1 MRDYY
6 ATLQVDPGA
15 DPEVIEVAYRRLARK
30 WHPDT
35 NADPQA
41 GARMQELNEAYEVL
55 GDPARRQRYDAA
67 LVGRSA
73 PSMGAPSRRVPY
85 LVVPVIGLLVALLGL
100 RLLGALARVP
110 LVLALFGAAGYWFVR
125 SLRRTRQTGDPR
137 RSPTGGAGR
146 RGE

>member
-73 PSMGAPSRRVPY
+73 PSTGAPSRRVHF

-100 RLLGALARVP
+100 RLLGSLARLP
-110 LVLALFGAAGYWFVR
+110 LVLALFGAAGYWFAR
-125 SLRRTRQTGDPR
+125 SLRRTRQTGDQR

>member
-67 LVGRSA
+67 LVGCSA
-73 PSMGAPSRRVPY
+73 PSTGAPSRRVPS

-100 RLLGALARVP
+100 RLLGSLARLP
-110 LVLALFGAAGYWFVR
+110 LVLALFGAAGYWFAR
-125 SLRRTRQTGDPR
+125 SLRRTRQTGDTR
-137 RSPTGGAGR
+137 RPPTEGSGR

>member
-73 PSMGAPSRRVPY
+73 PSTGALPRRVPS

-100 RLLGALARVP
+100 RLLGSLARLP
-110 LVLALFGAAGYWFVR
+110 LVLALFGAAGYWFAR

-137 RSPTGGAGR
+137 RPPTGGAGR

>member
-6 ATLQVDPGA
+6 AILQVDPGA

-55 GDPARRQRYDAA
+55 GDPARRQRYDAG

-73 PSMGAPSRRVPY
+73 PSMGAASWRVPS
-85 LVVPVIGLLVALLGL
+85 LVVTVIGVLVALLGV
-100 RLLGALARVP
+100 RLLGALARLP
-110 LVLALFGAAGYWFVR
+110 LVLALFGAAGYWFAR

-137 RSPTGGAGR
+137 RSPTEGTGR